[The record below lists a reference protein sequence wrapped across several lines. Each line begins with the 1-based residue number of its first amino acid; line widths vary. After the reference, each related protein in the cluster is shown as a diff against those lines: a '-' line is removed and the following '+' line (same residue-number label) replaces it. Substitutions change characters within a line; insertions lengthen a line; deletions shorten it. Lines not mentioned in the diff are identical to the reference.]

1 MSYLAKTIYCL
12 VSLRKWK
19 SLEQYSSVILDFE
32 QNLKKDWAL
41 NSFLSILLVF
51 NIFLAMALSSGSW
64 SLCHKFSISFL
75 MLLLLKAH
83 IMFYHSRLQYLF
95 LLCCFH
101 SSLCPLFLFPVRK
114 VPKLNEQEDKFLQEV
129 FIIII
134 LKCLKLSLVKI

>member
-12 VSLRKWK
+12 ISLRRWK
-19 SLEQYSSVILDFE
+19 SLEQYSSVILDFA
-32 QNLKKDWAL
+32 QNLKKDWTL

-64 SLCHKFSISFL
+64 SLCHKFTISFL
-75 MLLLLKAH
+75 MLLFLKGH
-83 IMFYHSRLQYLF
+83 IMFYHSRFQYSFLF
-95 LLCCFH
+95 CYFH
-101 SSLCPLFLFPVRK
+101 SILCPLFPFPFWK

>member
-12 VSLRKWK
+12 LSLLRWK
-19 SLEQYSSVILDFE
+19 SLEQYSSVLLDFE
-32 QNLKKDWAL
+32 QNLKKDWGL
-41 NSFLSILLVF
+41 NFFLSILLVF

-64 SLCHKFSISFL
+64 SLRHKFCISFL

-83 IMFYHSRLQYLF
+83 IMFYHCRFQYSFLF
-95 LLCCFH
+95 CYVH
-101 SSLCPLFLFPVRK
+101 SILCPLFPFPFWK

>member
-12 VSLRKWK
+12 VSLCKWK

-32 QNLKKDWAL
+32 QNLKKDWTL

-64 SLCHKFSISFL
+64 SLHQKFAIIFL

-83 IMFYHSRLQYLF
+83 IMFYHSRFQYSFLF
-95 LLCCFH
+95 CYFV
-101 SSLCPLFLFPVRK
+101 SILCPLFPFPFWK
-114 VPKLNEQEDKFLQEV
+114 VAKLNEQEDKFLQEV

>member
-12 VSLRKWK
+12 VSLRRRK

-32 QNLKKDWAL
+32 QNLKKDWTL

-51 NIFLAMALSSGSW
+51 NIFLAMPLSSGSW
-64 SLCHKFSISFL
+64 SLYHKFSISFL
-75 MLLLLKAH
+75 MLLLLKAQ
-83 IMFYHSRLQYLF
+83 IMFYYSRLQYSFLF
-95 LLCCFH
+95 RCFL
-101 SSLCPLFLFPVRK
+101 SILCPLFPFPFWK
-114 VPKLNEQEDKFLQEV
+114 VPKLNEQEDKLLQEV

>member
-12 VSLRKWK
+12 VSLLRWK
-19 SLEQYSSVILDFE
+19 SLEQYSSVLLDFE
-32 QNLKKDWAL
+32 QNLKKDWGL

-51 NIFLAMALSSGSW
+51 TIFLAMALSSGSW

-75 MLLLLKAH
+75 MLLLLKKH
-83 IMFYHSRLQYLF
+83 IMFYHSRLQYPFLF
-95 LLCCFH
+95 CYFH
-101 SSLCPLFLFPVRK
+101 SILCPLFSFPFWK